1 MTGSLPIL
9 DDIRRRAKKFQQ
21 TIVLAEAHDD
31 RVLQAA
37 DCALKEK
44 LVAELILLGPE
55 EKTRNRARE
64 LNLNIDRAV
73 VIDPA
78 TSPLAE
84 DFAESLYER
93 RKHKGMTPEQALTQ
107 VRTNL
112 FFGASMVKFGLADG
126 MVAGSLS
133 PTPKVIQ
140 AGLFCIG
147 TAPGLKT
154 MSSFFLMATP
164 RTELGVNGNLIYADC
179 GLLPNPT
186 AEQLVDIAHEAAGH
200 CRALLDVEPMVA
212 FLSFSTYGSAEHP
225 EVDKVRAAVKLFK
238 EKYPEI
244 KADGELQL
252 DAAIIPEVGA
262 KKAPG
267 SAVAGK
273 ANVLIFPDLDSGNIG
288 YKLTER
294 FSQGSAVGPIFQG
307 LDVPINDLSRGCKW
321 QDIVDAL
328 CVTALQAINRK
339 QAKKLSTAGAGRPDL
354 SKPRRQKEAAM
365 AAS

>member
-1 MTGSLPIL
+1 MSGTLAIL
-9 DDIRRRAKKFQQ
+9 NDIRNRAKNYQQ
-21 TIVLAEAHDD
+21 TIVLAEPHDD
-31 RVLQAA
+31 RVLHCA
-37 DCALKEK
+37 DYVLKEK
-44 LVAELILLGPE
+44 IAAELVLLGPE
-55 EKTRNRARE
+55 EKTRARAKE
-64 LNLNIDRAV
+64 LKLNIDRAM

-78 TSPLAE
+78 TNHLAK
-84 DFAESLYER
+84 DFAQSFYER
-93 RKHKGMTPEQALTQ
+93 RKHKGITPEQALTQ
-107 VRTNL
+107 VRDNL
-112 FFGASMVKFGLADG
+112 FFGASMVKAGLADG

-164 RTELGVNGNLIYADC
+164 CTQFGAKGNMIYSDC
-179 GLLPNPT
+179 GLMPDPT
-186 AEQLVDIAHEAAGH
+186 AEQLVDIAHEAAMH
-200 CRALLDVEPMVA
+200 CKILLDVEPMIA

-225 EVDKVRAAVKLFK
+225 KIDKVRKALKLFK
-238 EKYPEI
+238 EKYPEL

-252 DAAIIPEVGA
+252 DAAIVPEVGS

-273 ANVLIFPDLDSGNIG
+273 ANVLIFPDLDAGNIG

-294 FSQGSAVGPIFQG
+294 FSGGSAVGPIFQG

-321 QDIVDAL
+321 QDIVDAVA
-328 CVTALQAINRK
+328 VTALQAIDRK
-339 QAKKLSTAGAGRPDL
+339 TAKKLNLAGAGRPEVAL
-354 SKPRRQKEAAM
+354 KEAAM
-365 AAS
+365 A